1 MARIFEC
8 LTSNMLDDGAVG
20 RGRRILKEIKRR
32 PASSLH
38 PNKIDVDSM
47 DFQLVLENKTVIENM
62 YRKA

>member
-1 MARIFEC
+1 
-8 LTSNMLDDGAVG
+8 MLDDGAVG